1 MRHRTPR
8 DGPGEFVPLWYV
20 SNLMAVVHDIL
31 ACGTVIDD
39 VESSL
44 FDEGCWSQTLDVC
57 ELVSAA
63 IFQDS
68 ARPGRSERVAM
79 RERGSGASVVCGS
92 AWPARWWWATPP
104 ARRPRP

>member
-57 ELVSAA
+57 ELVHSRISIAYMTW
-63 IFQDS
+63 I
-68 ARPGRSERVAM
+68 R
-79 RERGSGASVVCGS
+79 RG
-92 AWPARWWWATPP
+92 PAD
-104 ARRPRP
+104 PRG